1 LGANK
6 NIIIDNIGP
15 LVNSV
20 SSTTADGAYNAGDTV
35 VVSVTFNENVI
46 VTGTPQLT
54 LETGGSDAVVD
65 YTSGT
70 GTATL
75 TFNYII
81 GTGQKSSDLDYG
93 STTALAL
100 NSGTIKDA
108 SGNAAT
114 LTLATPG
121 ETNSLGANK
130 AIVVKGAY
138 VTSVSSDSSDATYK
152 IGDVLPITVIFD
164 QNVTVTETPRIKL
177 ETGTTDQYATYT
189 SGSGNDTLTFS
200 YTVAAG
206 DTTADLDYTSTS
218 ALELN
223 SGTIKDAAG
232 NAATLTLASPGA
244 LGSLGANKAIVI
256 DGNVPTVS
264 SVSSTTADGAYNA
277 GDTVVVSVTFNE
289 NVIVTGTPQIDLETG
304 STDGTASYVSGSG
317 STTLLFNY
325 LIAASHNTSDLDYLS
340 TSALELNSGTVKD
353 AVGNNAT
360 LTLPAT
366 GAANSLGDNKAIMI
380 DNVVPVI
387 SFVAEGGT
395 DGVDIDYQSSAT
407 TLAISW
413 SGSDSVSG
421 ISKYEYALGTTSGGT
436 EVKTWISATTDTSV
450 SLSGLS
456 LSDATKYYASVKAT
470 DKAGNVSAVITGDGI
485 TIDIT
490 APTVGTVSDG
500 TDGDISFTAS
510 STTLY
515 AQWTGFKDP
524 TSGITDYE
532 YAIGTNSGGKDTK
545 DWTSNSMDTT
555 VTVTSLTLTNGQTY
569 YVSVKAKDLVGNVS
583 SVITTNG
590 VTADLVGP
598 IKGTVLDG
606 LTADGE
612 WINADTIRASWTG
625 FTDPL
630 SGIKKYQY
638 CIGKFSGASDVVDW
652 TDNSLDTTITLKLT
666 LEEAVTYYVS
676 VRGVDKVDNTGEAAT
691 SDGITTD
698 FTPPTI
704 VSASIEDNGTLPI
717 LSDSKITFTISEPIT
732 AATSTTE
739 SNLGDTV
746 TGTLTLD
753 EDTKVSVALANPF
766 TSGDELTLTIN
777 DLKDRSGNV
786 TSNLVYNY
794 NIALIADY
802 NVDGS
807 IDAADLTVL
816 INGWTS
822 KDYAYE
828 LGPAAG
834 DVPNLKPATDGK
846 YDIMDAAVLIRM
858 WHWNLNKSGKILSRY
873 INLGKELAYINEN
886 NTLSIQV
893 SKDVNAV
900 DFYFDYPQDKV
911 SIKQSQENSSDKEI
925 ILSHL
930 DTLNG
935 QFLMTA
941 GYLEQKLQSIEVP
954 YIINGREDV
963 TITAIYRMFNTN
975 GEVISQG
982 TKEITLIP
990 VPQEFAL
997 HQNYPNP
1004 FNPVTTINY
1013 DLPQQTHVNL
1023 MIYDILGREVV
1034 KLVSSEIPAGYQS
1047 VIWNTRNNFG
1057 QPVSAGIYFYQIQ
1070 TKDFVKTRKMVLLK

>member
-1 LGANK
+1 
-6 NIIIDNIGP
+6 
-15 LVNSV
+15 
-20 SSTTADGAYNAGDTV
+20 
-35 VVSVTFNENVI
+35 
-46 VTGTPQLT
+46 
-54 LETGGSDAVVD
+54 
-65 YTSGT
+65 
-70 GTATL
+70 
-75 TFNYII
+75 
-81 GTGQKSSDLDYG
+81 
-93 STTALAL
+93 
-100 NSGTIKDA
+100 
-108 SGNAAT
+108 
-114 LTLATPG
+114 
-121 ETNSLGANK
+121 
-130 AIVVKGAY
+130 
-138 VTSVSSDSSDATYK
+138 
-152 IGDVLPITVIFD
+152 
-164 QNVTVTETPRIKL
+164 L

-583 SVITTNG
+583 NVITTNG

-1047 VIWNTRNNFG
+1047 VIWNTRNSFG
-1057 QPVSAGIYFYQIQ
+1057 TPVSAGIYFYQIQ